1 MQVSRQCDE
10 IDERRHELKNPL
22 AIMWMERF
30 AVMQRTSNEMTPGKF
45 PGVSQLN
52 GERIHS
58 MPAFSFEKISSPER
72 RVANAPAEKK
82 PRGVIVQILD
92 RFAVKRTRRTP
103 KETIATAR
111 PKPKD

>member
-1 MQVSRQCDE
+1 MQVSRQCDG
-10 IDERRHELKNPL
+10 IDESRHCLKNPL

-45 PGVSQLN
+45 PGVFQLN

-58 MPAFSFEKISSPER
+58 MPAFSFEKISPPDR
-72 RVANAPAEKK
+72 RVAKSPAEKK

-92 RFAVKRTRRTP
+92 RFAAKRARRTP
-103 KETIATAR
+103 KETIAAAS
-111 PKPKD
+111 PKKD